1 MMRTTTPCW
10 QVPRGLCL
18 LTLALL
24 VALGGCGQRATP
36 TPLSPAAVPPTAT
49 AMLPTATAMPPT
61 PTAMPPT
68 PTPVPTIPAAARGYV
83 PILCYHQV
91 REWTAD
97 DSEED
102 RAYIMPPAILAAQ
115 LAYLRK
121 EGYHSV
127 TAAQVYAYYAFG
139 QPLPPKPV
147 MLSFDDSDGTQY
159 TVGRPLL
166 HDYGFSAT
174 FFIMTVVLGKE
185 GYMSAEQVQD
195 LDREGFDIQPHTWD
209 HQMVTHD
216 TTEHDWVQQI
226 VEPRQYLERLLGHP
240 TPFFAYPYGVY
251 DAAAAQRLHFSSYLA
266 AFRLREDM
274 DPTTDP
280 LFAIERRI
288 ANPYWTHDQFLASL
302 QGGQ

>member
-1 MMRTTTPCW
+1 MRTTTPYR
-10 QVPRGLCL
+10 QVPRGLGL

-36 TPLSPAAVPPTAT
+36 IPLSPAAVPPTAT
-49 AMLPTATAMPPT
+49 AMPPTAT
-61 PTAMPPT
+61 
-68 PTPVPTIPAAARGYV
+68 PVPPIPAAARGYV

-102 RAYIMPPAILAAQ
+102 RAYIMPPSILAAQ

-121 EGYHSV
+121 AGYHSV
-127 TAAQVYAYYAFG
+127 RAAQVYAYYAFG
-139 QPLPPKPV
+139 QPLPPQPV

-159 TVGRPLL
+159 TVARPLL

-185 GYMSAEQVQD
+185 GYLSAEQVQG

-209 HQMVTHD
+209 HHMVTHD
-216 TTEHDWVQQI
+216 KTEHDWVQQI
-226 VEPRQYLERLLGHP
+226 VEPRQYLEGLLGHP

-251 DAAAAQRLHFSSYLA
+251 DAAAAQHLHFSSYLA
-266 AFRLREDM
+266 AFRLREDL
-274 DPTTDP
+274 DPATDP

-288 ANPYWTHDQFLASL
+288 ANPYWTHDQFLAAL
-302 QGGQ
+302 QGGP